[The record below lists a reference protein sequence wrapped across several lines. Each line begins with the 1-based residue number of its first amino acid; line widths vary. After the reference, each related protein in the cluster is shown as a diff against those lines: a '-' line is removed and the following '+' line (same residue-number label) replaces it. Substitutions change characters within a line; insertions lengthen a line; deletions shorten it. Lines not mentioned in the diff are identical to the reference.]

1 MSNSYPCAVKATEI
15 PERMSSRGRRLTRQ
29 RVLVAEA
36 LASAKRALSAQE
48 LYERIKTSHPTLGR
62 ATVYR
67 ALEAQV
73 QDGMASRFERDGH
86 VSAYIA
92 CDAEHHH
99 HLVCTSCQRVEDVA
113 EDVVAPMLTAVGR
126 RHDFTVDHAALD
138 FYGLCV
144 RCRGKRR

>member
-1 MSNSYPCAVKATEI
+1 MTTAEI
-15 PERMSSRGRRLTRQ
+15 PERIASGGRRLTRQ
-29 RVLVAEA
+29 RVIVAEA
-36 LASAKRALSAQE
+36 LAAARRALSAQQ

-86 VSAYIA
+86 TSAYVA

-99 HLVCTSCQRVEDVA
+99 HLVCTRCQRVEDLD
-113 EDVVAPMLTAVGR
+113 EIVVAPLLSSVGR
-126 RHDFTVDHAALD
+126 RHDFKVDHAALD
-138 FYGLCV
+138 FYGVCGT
-144 RCRGKRR
+144 CRKRR

>member
-1 MSNSYPCAVKATEI
+1 MAAIEI
-15 PERMSSRGRRLTRQ
+15 PERLTSQGRRLTRQ

-36 LASAKRALSAQE
+36 LASARRALSAQE
-48 LYERIKTSHPTLGR
+48 LYDRIKTTNPTLGR

-92 CDAEHHH
+92 CDATHHH
-99 HLVCTSCQRVEDVA
+99 HLVCTRCQRVEDLD
-113 EDVVAPMLTAVGR
+113 ETSVAPLLSSVGR
-126 RHDFTVDHAALD
+126 RYEFQVDHAALD
-138 FYGLCV
+138 FYGLC
-144 RCRGKRR
+144 RSCRRKRS